1 MDVAFYHDDP
11 SNRLPAT
18 VYDPQSSPGSVESF
32 SSTDAGPIRAIATVP
47 FERFDQGFG
56 KSALLKA
63 KTLQSGSTAFS
74 TTQQLAYTQTT
85 EPIVTSGHY
94 QSLGNSFNE
103 APARSSPPQSFGLN
117 IPASTQSNS
126 AAMSTP
132 EVISMLRSGGTELDQ
147 MLSTPQSSQTHS
159 RMSDEMFMQNYSR
172 NLSRQQAHG
181 GSNPDIASSNPCD
194 AAQQSVATSS
204 GVLINQQSP
213 YVSPDFYYNREQS
226 EGPSTSGFGSP
237 ATTVHHVGNPELL
250 SMSPHTSGLGSLKD
264 EFPQTV
270 PIVGNGG
277 MSPINMEE
285 QEMIKAERKRLRNR
299 MAASKCRKRK
309 LERISRLEDKVNN
322 LKQQNLELS
331 SNANLLRQQV
341 SELKSKVMAHVNSGC
356 QVMMSQQQLAF

>member
-11 SNRLPAT
+11 SNRISAA
-18 VYDPQSSPGSVESF
+18 VYDPQSSPESVESF

-47 FERFDQGFG
+47 YERFDQDFG
-56 KSALLKA
+56 KANILKA
-63 KTLQSGSTAFS
+63 KNIHSGNTAFS
-74 TTQQLAYTQTT
+74 SAQQLAYTQAT
-85 EPIVTSGHY
+85 ESIVTSSHY
-94 QSLGNSFNE
+94 QSLDNTFNE
-103 APARSSPPQSFGLN
+103 TPASSTPSHSFSLN
-117 IPASTQSNS
+117 IPASTQSSS
-126 AAMSTP
+126 AVVSTP
-132 EVISMLRSGGTELDQ
+132 EVINMLRVGGTEFDQ
-147 MLSTPQSSQTHS
+147 MMSNQQPGQS
-159 RMSDEMFMQNYSR
+159 RLPDELFVQNFSR
-172 NLSRQQAHG
+172 NLSRQHGHG
-181 GSNPDIASSNPCD
+181 GSNPNIASSNPCNSPQQ
-194 AAQQSVATSS
+194 AAVTSS
-204 GVLINQQSP
+204 AILLNQQSP

-237 ATTVHHVGNPELL
+237 ATTVHHTGNSGLVN
-250 SMSPHTSGLGSLKD
+250 MSPHTSGLGPMKD

-270 PIVGNGG
+270 PIAGNRG

-331 SNANLLRQQV
+331 SNANVLRQQV
-341 SELKSKVMAHVNSGC
+341 AELKSKVMAHVNSGC